1 MTDQLETPSTE
12 DSQVFPPLFNLDMVL
27 KQLVVYRGQ
36 DGFQEFLNQYTKAL
50 ESGGI
55 LCHPSLQ
62 QDPLLEVSEHHR
74 LVASFMLS
82 AGQSI
87 LPYPQRP
94 SDEVLALRAKL
105 QIEETLELIKGLGV
119 TIHVVTSTDSI
130 VLDKDTHLT
139 YTADQPF
146 DAIEVIDGI
155 ADNRVICTGTGLAC
169 GILVGDTT
177 QREVDINNL
186 YKFRSDSDGHTRE
199 DGKWVKPSNH
209 PAPRLELMQGF
220 INMATAEYL
229 QAQIFESEQGER
241 MADGEASNDTLEA

>member
-74 LVASFMLS
+74 LVAAFMLS

-94 SDEVLALRAKL
+94 SNEVLELRAKL

-146 DAIEVIDGI
+146 DAVEVIDGI

>member
-1 MTDQLETPSTE
+1 MTNQLDTSNTE

-36 DGFQEFLNQYTKAL
+36 EGFQEFLDQYTKAL

-74 LVASFMLS
+74 LVAAFMLS

-119 TIHVVTSTDSI
+119 TIRINGTDI
-130 VLDKDTHLT
+130 EINKETDLT

-146 DAIEVIDGI
+146 DAVEVIDGI

-186 YKFRSDSDGHTRE
+186 YKFREDSDGHTRE

-209 PAPRLELMQGF
+209 PTPRLELMQGF

-229 QAQIFESEQGER
+229 QAQILESEQGGR
-241 MADGEASNDTLEA
+241 VVDGEVASNDTLEA

>member
-74 LVASFMLS
+74 LVAAFMLS

-94 SDEVLALRAKL
+94 SNEVLELRAKL

-119 TIHVVTSTDSI
+119 TIRINGTDI
-130 VLDKDTHLT
+130 EINKETDLT

-146 DAIEVIDGI
+146 DAVEVIDGI

-186 YKFRSDSDGHTRE
+186 YKFRGDSDGYIRE
-199 DGKWVKPSNH
+199 DGKLVKPSDH

-229 QAQIFESEQGER
+229 QAQILESEQGER